1 MNREEFLECMAWCG
15 TGVVY
20 GLSGAGMVGRALADD
35 STGAMPLPDRTFV
48 QISDSHIGFNGK
60 ANQDVI
66 ATFSQ
71 AIDKINALPKPPE
84 FVIHTGDL
92 THLAKP
98 EQLDTVKQM
107 LGTIKAGAV
116 YAVPGEH
123 DVIEDGG
130 AEFFKTFGHPS
141 GNRWFSFD
149 AAGVHS
155 LALTNVVDI
164 TKGGILGRDQ
174 LEWARADLA
183 KQRPDTPIVVMAH
196 IPLYAV
202 YPDWG
207 WTTDDQMELIDQL
220 RRFDNVTVLNGHIH
234 QVLSKVDGKITFY
247 TAASTAF
254 PQPKPGTAPNPGPLK
269 VPAGELGHL
278 LGIRTVTVHGVSH
291 EIAVAG
297 SSLAS

>member
-1 MNREEFLECMAWCG
+1 MRREEFLECMAWCG

-35 STGAMPLPDRTFV
+35 SGAAMPAAARTFV

-66 ATFSQ
+66 STFQQ

-92 THLAKP
+92 SHLAKSD
-98 EQLDTVKQM
+98 QFDTVKQM
-107 LGTIKAGAV
+107 LGTIKTGAF

-123 DVIEDGG
+123 DVIDDGG
-130 AEFFKTFGHPS
+130 ASFFKMFGQKS
-141 GNRWFSFD
+141 GDRWFSFD
-149 AAGVHS
+149 AAGVHA

-174 LEWARADLA
+174 LEWARRDLA
-183 KQRPDTPIVVMAH
+183 KQRTDTPIVVMAH

-207 WTTDDQMELIDQL
+207 WTTDDQMELLDQL
-220 RRFDNVTVLNGHIH
+220 RRFDTVTVLNGHIH

-254 PQPKPGTAPNPGPLK
+254 PQPKPGSAPKPGPLT
-269 VPAGELGHL
+269 VPAGDLGKL
-278 LGIRTVTVHGVSH
+278 LGIRTATVQGVPNT
-291 EIAVAG
+291 IAIADE
-297 SSLAS
+297 SLAK

>member
-1 MNREEFLECMAWCG
+1 MKREEFLECMAWCG

-35 STGAMPLPDRTFV
+35 AGAAMPSDRTFV

-66 ATFSQ
+66 ATFQQ

-92 THLAKP
+92 THLSKP

-107 LGTIKAGAV
+107 LGTIKTGAF

-123 DVIEDGG
+123 DVINDGG
-130 AEFFKTFGHPS
+130 AEFFKAFGHPS
-141 GNRWFSFD
+141 GNRWFSYD
-149 AAGVHS
+149 AAGVHA

-174 LEWARADLA
+174 LEWARTDLA
-183 KQRPDTPIVVMAH
+183 KQRADTPIVVMAH

-207 WTTDDQMELIDQL
+207 WTTDDQMELLDQL
-220 RRFDNVTVLNGHIH
+220 RRFDSVTVLNGHIH

-254 PQPKPGTAPNPGPLK
+254 PQPKPGSAPNPGPLA
-269 VPAGELGHL
+269 VPAGELGKL
-278 LGIRTVTVHGVSH
+278 LGVRTVTVQGVSH
-291 EIAVAG
+291 NIAVADQT
-297 SSLAS
+297 LAS